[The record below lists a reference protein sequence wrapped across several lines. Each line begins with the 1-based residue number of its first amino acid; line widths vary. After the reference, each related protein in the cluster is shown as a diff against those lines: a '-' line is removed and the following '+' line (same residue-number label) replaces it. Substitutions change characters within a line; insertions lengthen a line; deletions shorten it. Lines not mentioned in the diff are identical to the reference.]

1 MAAEDNKT
9 FYKNIN
15 THYKNFIEETN
26 AIDRQHAVQAL
37 IDEILKYHRNDSW
50 SQHPE
55 IIIDT
60 VGELLSENTPYNS
73 SKGEFS
79 NYLLISLKNNISAE
93 EIKFQKQAE
102 NELSLYN
109 QDDEGNAYLETDV
122 SSLNV
127 NERKIITDVERFLDL
142 EYYRCYLSKIQEA
155 FDLERPLK
163 KNNYYKRRVFATAD
177 FLNSFEGHSY
187 GVSSEELF
195 HLHEEFTFI
204 VKKIWYDY
212 FITHDFTT
220 GKTGTEKKGKGPEVI
235 QLVCKEFGLNYHSVY
250 KDYQRFVEIYMLSPQ
265 DGNDIKKITDA

>member
-109 QDDEGNAYLETDV
+109 QDDEGNVYLETDV

-163 KNNYYKRRVFATAD
+163 KNNYYKRRVLATGD
-177 FLNSFEGHSY
+177 FLDQFNDHTY
-187 GVSSEELF
+187 GAKSEDIF
-195 HLHEEFTFI
+195 HLHEEFSFI
-204 VKKIWYDY
+204 EKKIWYDY
-212 FITHDFTT
+212 FIVHKFTN
-220 GKTGTEKKGKGPEVI
+220 KGSLIKSI
-235 QLVCKEFGLNYHSVY
+235 CKEFRYNYHSVY
-250 KDYQRFVEIYMLSPQ
+250 KDYQRFIETYTLSPE
-265 DGNDIKKITDA
+265 DRNDIKKITEA

>member
-26 AIDRQHAVQAL
+26 AIDRLHAVQAL

-79 NYLLISLKNNISAE
+79 NYLLISLRNNISAE

-163 KNNYYKRRVFATAD
+163 KNNYYKRRVLATGD
-177 FLNSFEGHSY
+177 FLDQFNDHTY
-187 GVSSEELF
+187 GAKSEDIF
-195 HLHEEFTFI
+195 HLHEEFSFI
-204 VKKIWYDY
+204 EKKVWYDY
-212 FITHDFTT
+212 FIVHKFTN
-220 GKTGTEKKGKGPEVI
+220 KGSLIKSI
-235 QLVCKEFGLNYHSVY
+235 CKEFGYNYHSVY
-250 KDYQRFVEIYMLSPQ
+250 KDYQRFIETYTLSPE
-265 DGNDIKKITDA
+265 DRNDIKNITEA